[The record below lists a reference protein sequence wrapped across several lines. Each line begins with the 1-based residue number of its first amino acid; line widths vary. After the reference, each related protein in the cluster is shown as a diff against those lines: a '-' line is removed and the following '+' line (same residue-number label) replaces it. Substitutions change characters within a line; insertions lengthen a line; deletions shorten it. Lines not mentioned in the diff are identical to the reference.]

1 MQVSTPESFDAI
13 SNRELVII
21 VIHAMADGGVT
32 AVILFHGCDA
42 VYGLNSIVRWTPSMI
57 YVGGGIDEYNL
68 LVTKTPNDVFVHW
81 FGRKL

>member
-1 MQVSTPESFDAI
+1 MS
-13 SNRELVII
+13 L
-21 VIHAMADGGVT
+21 
-32 AVILFHGCDA
+32 LFMDPQIASLC
-42 VYGLNSIVRWTPSMI
+42 IVRWTPSMI